1 VINLDATIAWVLRE
15 QHRAIDELYSQLIPY
30 GFMPTKSPT
39 WPAMVLSWQLIQMLQ
54 LRGLIPDSSQDPDQ
68 SETPTAEQLRKEM
81 HDTFD
86 FAASVRCA
94 PLSRRADR
102 EGRASHLRRDQL
114 RRVVRPSRLS
124 ATETEYQDGYHR
136 LSVRLAGVR
145 RRTR

>member
-86 FAASVRCA
+86 FAASVYVRHDATSTMSRWASRVMDRCEQVLG
-94 PLSRRADR
+94 PD
-102 EGRASHLRRDQL
+102 
-114 RRVVRPSRLS
+114 VVRPDRPRS
-124 ATETEYQDGYHR
+124 ADIDVEK
-136 LSVRLAGVR
+136 
-145 RRTR
+145 